1 MLFHK
6 KKEKKTPIRIN
17 FMRAIKILSLLI
29 PTLPSLSLSL
39 KKKIEEEG
47 MKFRSTIVVSIGN
60 AWAPIIS
67 RHDV

>member
-1 MLFHK
+1 
-6 KKEKKTPIRIN
+6 
-17 FMRAIKILSLLI
+17 MRAIKILSLLI

-39 KKKIEEEG
+39 KKKIEEEE

>member
-29 PTLPSLSLSL
+29 PTLPSLSLF

>member
-1 MLFHK
+1 
-6 KKEKKTPIRIN
+6 
-17 FMRAIKILSLLI
+17 MRAIKILSLLI
-29 PTLPSLSLSL
+29 PTLPSLSLF

>member
-29 PTLPSLSLSL
+29 PTLSLSL